1 MQKSPVFADS
11 QPAPRLGVFVW
22 KADLADWS
30 HPTGLRKERYRSLRV
45 SLSVAKEREAAPI
58 KKAASDFGRG
68 FSIYETVTWWSLRAT
83 CGD

>member
-30 HPTGLRKERYRSLRV
+30 HPTGLRKAVGWVRSARV
-45 SLSVAKEREAAPI
+45 V
-58 KKAASDFGRG
+58 FG
-68 FSIYETVTWWSLRAT
+68 FSGLDRGASPLGGAET
-83 CGD
+83 